1 MKSYIIFLIA
11 VLIEVFI
18 LYLVDVIDVTYSIY
32 APVYKFV
39 YILVLMSIFGVL
51 NSVLSFILFDSIL
64 MSFICLPMFFVIY
77 SIVFAQNLEEINFIL
92 QFQYYFPSYIITTII
107 IFLIYSLIK
116 RNFYDYLFDELKKA
130 KINFSIVRLSIGL
143 LISFVF
149 YLFLFRN
156 FVLLAGSLLSSI
168 VVSLYGFYYE
178 LPLVALNWITLPYLV
193 VPKQKMPESKLVIG
207 KIVGKLGRG
216 GIANSSFYTSDPIYK
231 WISYNGIYSINFQES
246 KNYNIVIIG
255 TSGVGKSTLAKK
267 IVKNLEVSYL
277 VFDLHGEYDIN
288 GAEKIDAS
296 SISINPLSLF
306 GRSPKERALEVAM
319 MIKSLFNLGNLQS
332 IDLANLIL
340 EAYMEKGIDE
350 TDKNTWNLPPPT
362 FRDLIL
368 LLEKKKKMSAT
379 TQDLARY
386 ESIEPYLQFL
396 SSAIFSNST
405 INIESILEKNV
416 IIDFSKLPT
425 NETKYILME
434 TLLKSIQSYMYIS
447 GISNLKKIIIIDE
460 APFLLSKDS
469 GKQLLERLL
478 AEGRKFGFGFI
489 IISQS
494 TEYVKEVLAN
504 VSHYFVFNLIEPKDL
519 DYASKLIGGS
529 DSHYYSVIYETL
541 QKLPKGYCVT
551 RDLLRGEIYLLKLT

>member
-1 MKSYIIFLIA
+1 VKSYIIFLIA

>member
-1 MKSYIIFLIA
+1 
-11 VLIEVFI
+11 
-18 LYLVDVIDVTYSIY
+18 
-32 APVYKFV
+32 
-39 YILVLMSIFGVL
+39 MSFFGAL
-51 NSVLSFILFDSIL
+51 NSFLSFILFGSIL
-64 MSFICLPMFFVIY
+64 MSFINLPMFFVIY
-77 SIVFAQNLEEINFIL
+77 SIVFGQNIEETTFLL
-92 QFQYYFPSYIITTII
+92 QFQYYTYSYIGITIL
-107 IFLIYSLIK
+107 IFLIYSFIK
-116 RNFYDYLFDELKKA
+116 RNFYDYLLDELRKT
-130 KINFSIVRLSIGL
+130 KINFSVARLSIGL
-143 LISFVF
+143 LISLIL
-149 YLFLFRN
+149 YLLLFEN
-156 FVLLAGSLLSSI
+156 FILLIGSLLSSI
-168 VVSLYGFYYE
+168 VVSLYGSYYE
-178 LPLVALNWITLPYLV
+178 LPLVTLNWIALPYLV

-207 KIVGKLGRG
+207 KIIGKLGRG
-216 GIANSSFYTSDPIYK
+216 GIANSSFYTSDPVYK
-231 WISYNGIYSINFQES
+231 WIAYNGIYSINFQES

-277 VFDLHGEYDIN
+277 IFDLHGEYDIN

-319 MIKSLFNLGNLQS
+319 MIKSLFNLGNLQTM
-332 IDLANLIL
+332 DLANLIL

-350 TDKNTWNLPPPT
+350 IDRNTWNMPPPT

-368 LLEKKKKMSAT
+368 LLEKKKKIATT

-405 INIESILEKNV
+405 IKIEDILTKNV

-425 NETKYILME
+425 NEVKYIIME
-434 TLLKSIQSYMYIS
+434 TLLKSIQSYMYIT

-460 APFLLSKDS
+460 APFILSKDS

-504 VSHYFVFNLIEPKDL
+504 VSYYFVFNLIEPKDL

-551 RDLLRGEIYLLKLT
+551 RDLLRGEVYLLKLT